1 MGLSER
7 PFNPLAER
15 MLLCQ
20 IRLDNSELFSVTLS
34 YKEFKIFFLISIITF
49 FLDVFIKARNEMIL
63 VH

>member
-7 PFNPLAER
+7 PFNPLAEK

-34 YKEFKIFFLISIITF
+34 YKEFKIIFNKYYYF

-63 VH
+63 VR